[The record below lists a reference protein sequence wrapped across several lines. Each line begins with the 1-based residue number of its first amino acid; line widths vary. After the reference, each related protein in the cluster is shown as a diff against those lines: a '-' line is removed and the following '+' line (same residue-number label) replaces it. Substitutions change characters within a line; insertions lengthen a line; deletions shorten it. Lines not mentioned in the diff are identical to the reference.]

1 MVVVIGLIVGGAA
14 VMAGVAATIVAVLR
28 DAPRP
33 VRTRALYDTRNPDL
47 SR

>member
-1 MVVVIGLIVGGAA
+1 MGVVIGLIAVGAA
-14 VMAGVAATIVAVLR
+14 VVTGIAATIAAVLR

-33 VRTRALYDTRNPDL
+33 VRTRALYDTRHPDL